1 MSKIRIMIFNRK
13 ELIDELQKLVLT
25 QMNEAELLKSQQL
38 TILQTRPAP
47 ESWNALEC
55 YEHLN
60 LYAQFY
66 IPEISKR
73 LAQAESSNNEVFSP
87 GFIGD
92 YMVKS
97 CMPVVKKKIK
107 TFAAMNTLHKEVS
120 IQVLDNFIDYQKS
133 ILEILNNARKV
144 DLNKVKTNISI
155 TKLLKLRLGD
165 VLRFLI
171 YHQERHKLQAERAI
185 KSMLN

>member
-1 MSKIRIMIFNRK
+1 
-13 ELIDELQKLVLT
+13 
-25 QMNEAELLKSQQL
+25 
-38 TILQTRPAP
+38 
-47 ESWNALEC
+47 
-55 YEHLN
+55 
-60 LYAQFY
+60 
-66 IPEISKR
+66 
-73 LAQAESSNNEVFSP
+73 
-87 GFIGD
+87 
-92 YMVKS
+92 
-97 CMPVVKKKIK
+97 MPVVKKKIK